1 MDDDTL
7 MTAAD
12 HEALV
17 AELAALEPSGRELDG
32 TRVQVVDRT
41 DSRRPRPGS
50 RAPRR

>member
-17 AELAALEPSGRELDG
+17 AELAALEGDGRRGWPSG
-32 TRVQVVDRT
+32 
-41 DSRRPRPGS
+41 SRR
-50 RAPRR
+50 RASGAI